1 MPLIGYAR
9 VSTVG
14 QDNGLETQ
22 KQLLNE
28 ASCQRIFYEKVT
40 GTSTTKRNEL
50 KEAIE
55 FLQAGDTLIVTK
67 IDRLARSIID
77 LNKIVS
83 ELTTK
88 GVNVKFLKENIEFK
102 ASENNNSLQ
111 TLLFNILGSFAQ
123 FERDIIVERT
133 GEGRER
139 AKRQGKHMGRPS
151 QSKKDIEKAIK
162 LYGERESNG
171 LSVNDIA
178 KMTGVPRSS
187 IYAELKRLLP
197 QQREN
202 KNDDTNTVV

>member
-1 MPLIGYAR
+1 MTLVGYAR

-28 ASCQRIFYEKVT
+28 AGCRRIFFEKVT
-40 GTSTTKRNEL
+40 GTTTKKRNEL
-50 KEAIE
+50 KEVME
-55 FLQAGDTLIVTK
+55 FVKEGDTLVVTK

-83 ELTTK
+83 ELIKK

-102 ASENNNSLQ
+102 AGENNNSLQ

-139 AKRQGKHMGRPS
+139 AKKQGKHMGRPA
-151 QSKKDIEKAIK
+151 QSKKDIEKALK
-162 LYGERESNG
+162 LYHDRETNG

-178 KMTGVPRSS
+178 KMTSVPRST
-187 IYAELKRLLP
+187 IYAELKKI
-197 QQREN
+197 QG
-202 KNDDTNTVV
+202 